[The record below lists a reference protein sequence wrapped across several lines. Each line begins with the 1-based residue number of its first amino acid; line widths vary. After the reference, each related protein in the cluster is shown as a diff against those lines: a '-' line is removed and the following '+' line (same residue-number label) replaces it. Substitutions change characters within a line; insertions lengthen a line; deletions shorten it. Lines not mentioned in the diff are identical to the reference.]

1 MPAYVACERGYFRE
15 QGIDI
20 QLEVEATAWLVP
32 ERMLRGEVQ
41 FAVIPWTRVVAASV
55 RGEPLVLL
63 CGSGC
68 EEAAIVVRHGLAT
81 GEVRR
86 VAIPQR
92 GGMKDLTA
100 AGLMCSLGGGDVETI
115 RLPSGDGAILSLVGR
130 GADAAS
136 MVEPYASM
144 LEHLRIG
151 TVVRRTGDLWPGA
164 PGCSLTTTAE
174 IVMCQPDL
182 VQRMITAFVLG
193 ARFVDSDQEQSAE
206 IASCYIGVAPEFIR
220 GALIHNRPNVRAL
233 SNEGAMNDVIDLML
247 KMGYVADW
255 PTRGYKDL
263 SFLEKA
269 MTSPAAA

>member
-100 AGLMCSLGGGDVETI
+100 AGLMCSLGWDDVETI